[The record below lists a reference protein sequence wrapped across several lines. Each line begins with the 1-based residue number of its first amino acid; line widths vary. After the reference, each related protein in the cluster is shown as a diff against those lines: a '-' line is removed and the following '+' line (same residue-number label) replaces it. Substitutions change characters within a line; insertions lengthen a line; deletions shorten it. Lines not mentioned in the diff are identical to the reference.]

1 MKDLRANSTV
11 IQLPMAGM
19 STPKHMRANNYVNH
33 RSVLPGQE
41 VMFIGKIIGG
51 PLYGS
56 SGIVKRSFPR
66 KAIVD
71 MGLSGTWHVPYYFLG
86 LPEAA

>member
-1 MKDLRANSTV
+1 MNDSKANPAV
-11 IQLPMAGM
+11 IQLTMEGM
-19 STPKHMRANNYVNH
+19 STPKHMQANAYVDH
-33 RSVLPGQE
+33 LGVLPGQE
-41 VMFIGKIIGG
+41 VMFLGKVIGG

-56 SGIVKRSFPR
+56 FGIVKRAFPR
-66 KAIVD
+66 KALVD